1 VVLSCEHGGNRVPSA
16 YAFLFA
22 GRRAQAALASHRGYD
37 PGALDVARALAR
49 RFKLPLHAAT
59 VTRLLVELNR
69 SHGHRALFS
78 EFSADL
84 SPAERKKLIERHYLP
99 HREAVAAAIQA
110 AIQAAPAA
118 VLHIAVHSF
127 APVVERVRRR
137 ADIGLLY
144 DSTRPLERAL
154 SEHWQRA
161 LAVLTPELRVRRN
174 YPYLGKA
181 DGLTTALRRRFPPER
196 YLGIELEI
204 NQALLTGS
212 PALRRR
218 TVSALAASLDTLLND
233 CSAAASRAHASARCT
248 DRGAGP

>member
-1 VVLSCEHGGNRVPSA
+1 MVLSCEHGGNRVPSA
-16 YAFLFA
+16 YAALFE

-69 SHGHRALFS
+69 SHGHRTLFS
-78 EFSADL
+78 EFSAGLDA
-84 SPAERKKLIERHYLP
+84 AERKKLIEHHYLP

-110 AIQAAPAA
+110 APAAP
-118 VLHIAVHSF
+118 VLHVAVHSF
-127 APVVERVRRR
+127 APVFKRVRRR

-144 DSTRPLERAL
+144 DSARPLERAL
-154 SEHWQRA
+154 SQRWQRA
-161 LAVLTPELRVRRN
+161 LATLAPELRVRRN

-181 DGLTTALRRRFPPER
+181 DGLTTALRRRFAPER
-196 YLGIELEI
+196 YFGIELEI

-212 PALRRR
+212 PELRRR
-218 TVSALAASLDTLLND
+218 TVSALAASLDMLIND
-233 CSAAASRAHASARCT
+233 CST
-248 DRGAGP
+248 GA